1 MALASERQTDTEY
14 ARPLRRIFVGLLA
27 VVLIAVFLVWRIDS
41 PRVERFR
48 MAVIDTVVPSFD
60 WAIAPVTQATALL
73 DDFRSYARIME
84 QNQQLRRELQQMRAW
99 REAALQLEQRNAE
112 LLDLNQVRLDPQLTH
127 VTGVVMADSGS
138 PFRNSVLL
146 NVGARDGLVD
156 GWAVMDGLGLAGRIA
171 GVGQRTSRVVLLTDS
186 ASRVPVVV
194 QPSGQRAMLSGDNSA
209 FPLLDFVE
217 DPDDLRP
224 GDRVVSS
231 DDGGVFPAGLLVGE
245 VVLSR
250 DRRLRVRLAAD
261 YGRLEFLRV
270 LRSRP
275 LEEITST
282 GELILPPEVDSAPET
297 PGPEGET
304 PSVTGIVTPNIA
316 PPLAPVPDAA
326 RTDG

>member
-1 MALASERQTDTEY
+1 MASERPPSESAF
-14 ARPLRRIFVGLLA
+14 ARPLRRILIGVLVAVMGLTFV
-27 VVLIAVFLVWRIDS
+27 VWRIDS

-48 MAVIDTVVPSFD
+48 MAVIDRVVPSFD
-60 WAIAPVTQATALL
+60 WAMQPVTRLIAVAEN
-73 DDFRSYARIME
+73 FRSYARILE

-138 PFRNSVLL
+138 QFRKSVLL
-146 NVGARDGLVD
+146 NVGARDGVVD

-171 GVGQRTSRVVLLTDS
+171 GVGARTSRVVLLTDS
-186 ASRVPVVV
+186 ASAVPVVV
-194 QPSGQRAMLSGDNSA
+194 QPSGQRAMLTGDNTA
-209 FPLLDFVE
+209 YPLLDFVE
-217 DPDDLRP
+217 DPEDLRP

-245 VVLSR
+245 VVQTR
-250 DRRLRVRLAAD
+250 DNRLRVRLAAD

-275 LEEITST
+275 VPKVEAQ
-282 GELILPPEVDSAPET
+282 GELIVPP
-297 PGPEGET
+297 
-304 PSVTGIVTPNIA
+304 
-316 PPLAPVPDAA
+316 APVPQPADRAPAITPPPPPDAA
-326 RTDG
+326 QPGRADG